1 MVNHLSGPT
10 ASAAQIEQAGQV
22 AGVPDRVLAGA
33 QIGSYLSM
41 GREPGGI
48 ENVA

>member
-1 MVNHLSGPT
+1 MASHLSGPT
-10 ASAAQIEQAGQV
+10 ASAVQIEQSGQV

-33 QIGSYLSM
+33 QVGRYLSM

-48 ENVA
+48 